1 MKNKKT
7 FLLLLAMAS
16 FFACLP
22 IKQVGAADV
31 GSYKPQTVQTTTSS
45 TTAVSSPTVG
55 NYASCDKYNDYVS
68 YVRCIADV
76 DNANK
81 QGTVPTDDQLTGKSS
96 DYSVSI
102 NNGATETNARKVK
115 VTLVAPAEA
124 TIVAIS
130 KDSNFGFSPREAFAK
145 EKSWELSETEA
156 TTQYVYVKF
165 FDKDNKALFI
175 ASASIVYDTRSGN
188 KTADAKAK
196 VDFAKIF
203 SRKPSASL
211 ADVEILKILAYGLP
225 KEYRRDLTKEKEAI
239 AEFRK
244 IYGRNPSTS
253 ESNLIN
259 AIAYADNIISK
270 LASVD
275 TTKTTSS
282 VSTVENN
289 VVEKSDECR
298 PKINLNK
305 VLQLGSKG
313 KDVEALQET
322 LKCLGYLDSDFK
334 INGTFDDDTE
344 KGVMAFQEAKGL
356 KCNDGTYCGVTG
368 PATRKAFMNLKPT
381 KPVVTA
387 AVKEKTDTKTIV
399 APFKK
404 VLTIGSKGDDI
415 KKLEELLG
423 VDPAG
428 NVFDANTEEAVKKFQ
443 EEKGL
448 KCNDGTYCGYV
459 GPATIKALNSYY
471 IEKNK

>member
-22 IKQVGAADV
+22 IKQVEAVEV
-31 GSYKPQTVQTTTSS
+31 GSYKPQTVQTTTLS

-102 NNGATETNARKVK
+102 NNGATETNVRKVK
-115 VTLVAPAEA
+115 ITLVAPAEA

-156 TTQYVYVKF
+156 TAQYVYVKF
-165 FDKDNKALFI
+165 FDKDNKALFV
-175 ASASIVYDTRSGN
+175 ASASIVYDARSGN

-196 VDFAKIF
+196 VNFAKIF
-203 SRKPSASL
+203 SRKPTTSL
-211 ADVEILKILAYGLP
+211 ADLEILKILAYGLP
-225 KEYRRDLTKEKEAI
+225 KDYKRDLTKEKEAI

-244 IYGRNPSTS
+244 IYGRNPNTS

-275 TTKTTSS
+275 ITKTTSS
-282 VSTVENN
+282 VSVSENKI
-289 VVEKSDECR
+289 EKSDECR
-298 PKINLNK
+298 PKVNLSK
-305 VLQLGSKG
+305 VLQLGAKG

-334 INGTFDDDTE
+334 VSGTFDDVTE
-344 KGVMAFQEAKGL
+344 KGVMAFQEANGL
-356 KCNDGTYCGVTG
+356 KCNDGTYCGVIG
-368 PATRKAFMNLKPT
+368 PATRKVFMNLKPT

-387 AVKEKTDTKTIV
+387 AVKEKTETKTIV

-404 VLTIGSKGDDI
+404 TLTIGSKGDDV

-423 VDPAG
+423 IDPAG
-428 NVFDANTEEAVKKFQ
+428 NVFNDSTEEAVKKFQ

-471 IEKNK
+471 LEKNK